1 MKKVQYLTVK
11 QIKERLE
18 KKKSARGLW
27 EGHWDEVINYI
38 FPRRGTVTGQM
49 ADGQKTSFR
58 LLDNTGVQSNEL
70 LAGMLHSLLTNPD
83 VFWFEFTT
91 GDVTLDNKDAV
102 RKWFQQVIRQLHS
115 TLNNSNFQTEVAEM
129 YLDLTS
135 LGTGCQHIEESDEEI
150 VRFMTYF
157 VKDYYIGED
166 YHGRVSELDRC
177 WKWPVSQ
184 LVAKWGKDKIPP
196 RLFEAY
202 MKGKDDPVEIIH
214 TVYPSYISDPEKG
227 DDEQWLTQYVL
238 PEHDYEIEQGKF
250 DSFPY
255 VVPRWGKASGE
266 TWGRSPGMNAL
277 PEMKV
282 LNKMNETML
291 IGAQKVVDPPVQLP
305 DDGFILPF
313 ITKPGGINYY
323 RSGTDIAKPVFND
336 TRIDFGFQAM
346 EDRRQRVR
354 DAFYVDQLKLRQ
366 GGPMMTATEVL
377 QRTEE
382 AMRLLGP
389 MLGRMHQE
397 YLKPMVERV
406 YKIMLKRGKLP
417 PVPQELV
424 NVRLDVKYSSL
435 IAKAQRMSDIQNIS
449 RTLETIAPFL
459 QIDPRAADNFN
470 VDNIVRIVASNLGF
484 PQEAIRDAQEVID
497 KREQEAQARQQMM
510 EQQQQEAQMNQAM
523 TGSQT
528 LKNLQETAR

>member
-1 MKKVQYLTVK
+1 MAELQYLTVAK
-11 QIKERLE
+11 IKERLE
-18 KKKSARGLW
+18 AKKSARGLW
-27 EGHWDEVINYI
+27 ESHWDEVIDYI
-38 FPRRGTVTGQM
+38 FPRRGTVTGQR

-83 VFWFEFTT
+83 VYWFEFTT
-91 GDVTLDNKDAV
+91 GNLVLDNKDSV
-102 RKWFQQVIRQLHS
+102 RKWFQEVIRQMHS

-166 YHGRVSELDRC
+166 YHGRVAEIDRVLS
-177 WKWPVSQ
+177 WETSKII
-184 LVAKWGKDKIPP
+184 AKWGRDSLPP
-196 RLFEAY
+196 RLLREFDG
-202 MKGKDDPVEIIH
+202 GKDLKYEVIH
-214 TVYPSYISDPEKG
+214 TVYPAYISNKEMTG
-227 DDEQWLTQYVL
+227 DDVWLTQYVM
-238 PEHDYEIEQGKF
+238 PEFDHEIEKGKY
-250 DSFPY
+250 DTFPY

-266 TWGRSPGMNAL
+266 QWGRSPGMNAL

-291 IGAQKVVDPPVQLP
+291 NGAQKVVDPPMQLP

-313 ITKPGGINYY
+313 VTRPGGINYY
-323 RSGTDIAKPVFND
+323 RPGTDIAKPVFND

-366 GGPMMTATEVL
+366 GGPMMTATEVM

-382 AMRLLGP
+382 AMRLLSP
-389 MLGRMHQE
+389 MLSRMHQE

-406 YKIMLKRGKLP
+406 YKAMLKRGKLP
-417 PVPQELV
+417 PVPPELDGV
-424 NVRLDVKYSSL
+424 QLDVKYSSL
-435 IAKAQRMSDIQNIS
+435 IAKAQRMSDVQNIS
-449 RTLETIAPFL
+449 RTLETIAPYL
-459 QIDPRAADNFN
+459 NLDPNGADNFN
-470 VDNIVRIVASNLGF
+470 VDNIIRVVASALGF
-484 PQEAIRDAQEVID
+484 PQEAIRNANDVLNM
-497 KREQEAQARQQMM
+497 REQRKQA
-510 EQQQQEAQMNQAM
+510 QQEAMQAQKEQEM
-523 TGSQT
+523 MKNAQVGAQT
-528 LKNLQETAR
+528 LQTMGQIE